1 MNGGI
6 PHHVRANART
16 GSSPARII
24 CLMTNI
30 NSSESVRAAQASD
43 AATNEHVGV
52 YSAAAPGIGILRN
65 LRMVGQRPDVLTAQ
79 KVEVS
84 IILQAMLGT
93 PVAAEYL
100 ADNEVD
106 LSVSVRVLT
115 QPALRRGRHDVNGIP
130 C

>member
-1 MNGGI
+1 MHGAAWQDG
-6 PHHVRANART
+6 A
-16 GSSPARII
+16 
-24 CLMTNI
+24 MTNF
-30 NSSESVRAAQASD
+30 NSSEGGHATQPADPTWEGQVQARPRGSPS
-43 AATNEHVGV
+43 HGSPGGLRVVG
-52 YSAAAPGIGILRN
+52 
-65 LRMVGQRPDVLTAQ
+65 RPDLLTAQ

-106 LSVSVRVLT
+106 VSVSMRVLT
-115 QPALRRGRHDVNGIP
+115 QPGLRRGRHDANGIP